1 MMKLKIYKFLGKFI
15 PYFRNMIT
23 KKSILDNINREVL
36 THLSQYNNFIIVL
49 DRLSLVSN
57 GGLHKIK
64 FEITYDIIQ
73 FDIYLEFDN
82 GIINETIKFN
92 TMISDE
98 LTEINNFYN
107 HFKNIPKQNLNSLF
121 SMLTN
126 AV

>member
-1 MMKLKIYKFLGKFI
+1 MLKLKIYKFLGKFI
-15 PYFRNMIT
+15 PYFNIMIT
-23 KKSILDNINREVL
+23 KNSILDYINTEVL
-36 THLSQYNNFIIVL
+36 RHLSKYNNFTVVL

-57 GGLHKIK
+57 GGLHKVK

-82 GIINETIKFN
+82 GILNETIKFN

-107 HFKNIPKQNLNSLF
+107 HFKNIPKHNLNNLF

>member
-1 MMKLKIYKFLGKFI
+1 MLKLKIYKFLGKFI
-15 PYFRNMIT
+15 PYFNNMIT
-23 KKSILDNINREVL
+23 KNSILDYINTEVL
-36 THLSQYNNFIIVL
+36 RHLSQYNNFTVVL

-57 GGLHKIK
+57 GGLHKVK

-82 GIINETIKFN
+82 GILNETIKFN
-92 TMISDE
+92 TIISDE

-107 HFKNIPKQNLNSLF
+107 HFKNIPKHNLNNLF